1 MQTETTPET
10 EHRLLWLDLETTGL
24 DPHTD
29 EILELEMRI
38 TDLQAENT
46 LSSLHFVIKPLD
58 GLSAHIAPEARAMHA
73 RNNLL
78 KEAQTSEW
86 MAPEVCSILF
96 AELTAASFKA
106 RLHPAGSSPQFDLDF
121 LNLHLSYLPSLVSH
135 QRLDLSTIRRYLST
149 ANPEA
154 LADIMGGVPETN
166 HRTSRCLDRDIEQY
180 RRMLAWASPRA

>member
-24 DPHTD
+24 APHTD

-46 LSSLHFVIKPLD
+46 LSSLHFVIQPLEW
-58 GLSAHIAPEARAMHA
+58 SSTRIAPEARAMHS

-78 KEAQTSEW
+78 KEVADSDWLTT
-86 MAPEVCSILF
+86 EVCTILF
-96 AELTAASFKA
+96 GELLAASDAK
-106 RLHPAGSSPQFDLDF
+106 LHPAGSSPQFDLDF
-121 LNLHLSYLPSLVSH
+121 LTVHLPEITSLVSH
-135 QRLDLSTIRRYLST
+135 QRLDLSSIRRYLST

-154 LADIMGGVPETN
+154 LADIMDGVPETN
-166 HRTSRCLDRDIEQY
+166 HRTSRCLGRDIEQY
-180 RRMLAWASPRA
+180 RRMLAWAAARA